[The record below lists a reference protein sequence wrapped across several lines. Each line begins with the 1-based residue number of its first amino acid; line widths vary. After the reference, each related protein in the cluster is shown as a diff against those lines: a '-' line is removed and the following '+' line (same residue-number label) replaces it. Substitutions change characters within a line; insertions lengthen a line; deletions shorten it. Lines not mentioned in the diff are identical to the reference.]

1 MKKHNYYCFSLLT
14 LIFIFLS
21 CGLYAQS
28 GILKGHITEKGSNK
42 AVSYVTIY
50 LLKDGKIVDQTVSD
64 EYGNYTFKKLLPAF
78 FDLKVIVSGYNVGTI
93 QNIEI
98 KNEKITLLDLCV
110 EEKTDKP
117 KEPAFKPLLPLIS
130 REQTPAGMSFNEDE
144 IVKMG
149 F

>member
-1 MKKHNYYCFSLLT
+1 
-14 LIFIFLS
+14 
-21 CGLYAQS
+21 
-28 GILKGHITEKGSNK
+28 
-42 AVSYVTIY
+42 
-50 LLKDGKIVDQTVSD
+50 
-64 EYGNYTFKKLLPAF
+64 
-78 FDLKVIVSGYNVGTI
+78 
-93 QNIEI
+93 
-98 KNEKITLLDLCV
+98 LLDLCV